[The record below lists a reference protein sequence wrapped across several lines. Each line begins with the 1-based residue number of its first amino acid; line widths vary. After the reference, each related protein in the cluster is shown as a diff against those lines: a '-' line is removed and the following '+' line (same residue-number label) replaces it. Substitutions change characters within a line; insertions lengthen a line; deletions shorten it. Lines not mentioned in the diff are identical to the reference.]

1 MLHAPLSLA
10 DWQVRIL
17 GSIITSA
24 ASDVFAL
31 HPETFERSTIRG
43 QFVRYDCGRS
53 EALRLEQLAHQ
64 LQRSLLV
71 AARLDQDIQRFTFAV
86 NGPPQIHRF
95 AIDRD
100 EHLIEM
106 PARVGRWM

>member
-1 MLHAPLSLA
+1 M
-10 DWQVRIL
+10 RIFS
-17 GSIITSA
+17 SIITSA

-43 QFVRYDCGRS
+43 QLVRYDCGRS

-71 AARLDQDIQRFTFAV
+71 AARLNQDIQHFTFAIHRT
-86 NGPPQIHRF
+86 PQIHRL

-106 PARVGRWM
+106 PAHVGRWM